1 MNIYLILFASF
12 SMTCLAL
19 PQTDEK
25 LKARL
30 AAIEAEIS
38 RLNLEANNKA
48 CDDQT
53 VVIGGTAGTGTP
65 VTGGTPGQSYT
76 ANPCL
81 IAEAARNN
89 NVGAFIT
96 AQTSGPV
103 TGRSKT
109 RCVLEGAKSYKCV
122 DPGDDEGAKLDV
134 FLKERRVTSA
144 LIQ

>member
-48 CDDQT
+48 CDVQT
-53 VVIGGTAGTGTP
+53 AVVGVTGTGAATAG
-65 VTGGTPGQSYT
+65 VEYM

-81 IAEAARNN
+81 IAEAARSN
-89 NVGAFIT
+89 NVQAFIT

-122 DPGDDEGAKLDV
+122 DPGDDEGADGMLT
-134 FLKERRVTSA
+134 LLSLLTRVQS
-144 LIQ
+144 QVNSQG